1 MNDINLYP
9 SNPTAVRHGIQI
21 EIVTLIYMSLEAIL
35 SIGAGILAHSALL
48 AAFGVDS
55 LIELLSGAILL
66 WRLRIEAA
74 SRDLVKIERAERNAA
89 RATVAVLGLLCV
101 YILFSS
107 IYGLAVRSQAESSPA
122 GIGVSLAAV
131 VFMPYLARRKR
142 GIARELGSLALAD
155 DATASITCAYMAG
168 TVLIGLALNTLFHWW
183 WVEDVAA
190 LGFLFWL
197 ARETWEAFEKATE

>member
-1 MNDINLYP
+1 MDDTHRSLK
-9 SNPTAVRHGIQI
+9 NPTAVRQGIRI
-21 EIVTLIYMSLEAIL
+21 EIVTLIYMTLEAIL
-35 SIGAGILAHSALL
+35 SIGAGILARSVLL

-66 WRLRIEAA
+66 WRLHIEAG
-74 SRDLVKIERAERNAA
+74 SNDHEKIEKAERNAA
-89 RATVAVLGLLCV
+89 RATVIILGLLCI

-107 IYGLAVRSQAESSPA
+107 IYGLVSKNQPEGSLV
-122 GIGVSLAAV
+122 GIGVSLAAIF
-131 VFMPYLARRKR
+131 FMPYLAWRKG

-168 TVLIGLALNTLFHWW
+168 TVLIGLALNQFFHWW
-183 WVEDVAA
+183 WAEDVAA

-197 ARETWEAFEKATE
+197 GKETWEAFEKARE